1 MLDKKLNLVQ
11 KELMDALNDLQIETG
26 KLETVEKKLTTKEDR
41 ISKLEKSNDIS
52 KGKQQGM
59 FNQI

>member
-1 MLDKKLNLVQ
+1 VLDKKLNLVQ

-52 KGKQQGM
+52 KGK
-59 FNQI
+59 